1 MKFKKRILTEEVG
14 LPRSHRK
21 TYTTNKK
28 QKVVVSESQLQRL
41 IGIITEQNVNTPG
54 APNPKDYKKGGQDP
68 KYLADKK
75 AFLKKYKAKK
85 GKGTK
90 PTTGGPTPPPAPN
103 FNMSTWSPGFKK
115 KVDTFLKNK
124 NIKGAERFLKGRV
137 DGWKKKS
144 MKAGPKWKKQLKA
157 KTDFAMKLM
166 KDVKKAA
173 TKKPINE
180 SKQLITEWWLLAIQ
194 LWKVWV
200 SWREWR
206 NQKVAPGGGNDPREW
221 AEFKSQYRGKLEQLK
236 KESGK
241 MPNSWRELESMKNEG
256 MRDNKAKTSPFKKPL
271 REDSWDLPT
280 EPNDDEL
287 TMDFATSNKP
297 PTSPKR
303 KMCCR
308 DRNGV
313 MTSAAN
319 GRCPKSSTKVPCK
332 GTPPTNSVGLTERE
346 RGSKGKFDT
355 PKNMKACKA
364 AGGSE
369 SLCAKHLRAGT
380 MPPKPS
386 GTPQGKWA
394 LGGLFCCA
402 LKMDCCEGSPIDII
416 THFTE
421 SNRTLKTTNSITESE
436 IKDMKNWFNRV
447 NKSGRGYNPS
457 KI

>member
-75 AFLKKYKAKK
+75 SFLKKYKAKK

-173 TKKPINE
+173 TKKPLKE
-180 SKQLITEWWLLAIQ
+180 QTLA
-194 LWKVWV
+194 
-200 SWREWR
+200 
-206 NQKVAPGGGNDPREW
+206 
-221 AEFKSQYRGKLEQLK
+221 
-236 KESGK
+236 
-241 MPNSWRELESMKNEG
+241 
-256 MRDNKAKTSPFKKPL
+256 
-271 REDSWDLPT
+271 
-280 EPNDDEL
+280 
-287 TMDFATSNKP
+287 

-313 MTSAAN
+313 ITSSVN

-332 GTPPTNSVGLTERE
+332 GTPPTNSAGLTERDGE
-346 RGSKGKFDT
+346 GMNKQKGKFDT

-369 SLCAKHLRAGT
+369 SLCAKHLGAGT
-380 MPPKPS
+380 MPPKPTS
-386 GTPQGKWA
+386 LGRKKWL
-394 LGGLFCCA
+394 LGGLLCCA
-402 LKMDCCEGSPIDII
+402 MDMPCCGGSPIDDVMG
-416 THFTE
+416 TFE
-421 SNRTLKTTNSITESE
+421 ENRTLKTTNPINESD